1 MKTNILITGLGYIG
15 FSLCKLL
22 SKDSKYKITIIDNQF
37 YPSRVKWCFENH
49 ISFFHRDLFN
59 LKDLLS
65 SVDIVIH
72 TAGIT
77 QVPQIKEQSSPE
89 IDNQIYRVGVEGT
102 RAILNNIRNDCLFV
116 HLSTHCVFDGLQEQL
131 FDIDESKPQ
140 CPLLSYGQSKSQNEI
155 DLLNGINDYIIFRL
169 ASVYGY
175 GEDAT
180 RWRILPNLF
189 SKMAGLNETI
199 KVFGTGENIKPL
211 VGLKDVC
218 RAIKYLIESNSRN
231 EIYHLVNEHK
241 TVKWIAEVCREYNP
255 NLIIENTLDKIPNLG
270 YTLSN
275 KKILKTGFQF
285 QQNIKTEI
293 QKMINCWSNKKN
305 GRY

>member
-1 MKTNILITGLGYIG
+1 MKKNILITGLGYIG

-22 SKDSKYKITIIDNQF
+22 SKDNKYKITVIDNQF
-37 YPSRVKWCFENH
+37 YPSRVKWCFENG

-59 LKDLLS
+59 LKDLLGN
-65 SVDIVIH
+65 INILIN

-77 QVPQIKEQSSPE
+77 SVPQTKEQSSPE
-89 IDNQIYRVGVEGT
+89 IDNQIYRVGIEGT

-131 FDIDESKPQ
+131 FDINEFKPQ
-140 CPLLSYGQSKSQNEI
+140 CPLLAYGQSKSQNEV
-155 DLLNGINDYIIFRL
+155 DLLNGINDHIILRL

-189 SKMAGLNETI
+189 SKMAGLNEVI
-199 KVFGTGENIKPL
+199 KVFGSGENIKPL
-211 VGLKDVC
+211 IGLDDVC
-218 RAIKYLIESNSRN
+218 RAIKYLIESDNKN
-231 EIYHLVNEHK
+231 EIYHLINDHK
-241 TVKWIAEVCREYNP
+241 SVIEVAKICQKYNP
-255 NLIIENTLDKIPNLG
+255 DLIIENTLDKIPNLG

-275 KKILKTGFQF
+275 KKILNTGFEF
-285 QQNIKTEI
+285 KQNLDEEI
-293 QKMINCWSNKKN
+293 GKMIKIWSNKI
-305 GRY
+305 